1 MYNFGYKTLHRL
13 QIITDNLIISNVKKQ
28 YKYSEQQGILRDF
41 LIKHIIALALSASE
55 VNLLIR
61 KYIQRPHQ
69 FFVGN
74 SSLYLL
80 LYQNTTM
87 FKGKILLTSCSQLL

>member
-41 LIKHIIALALSASE
+41 LIKHIIVLALSASE

-74 SSLYLL
+74 SPL
-80 LYQNTTM
+80 
-87 FKGKILLTSCSQLL
+87 

>member
-1 MYNFGYKTLHRL
+1 MYNLGYKALHRL

-74 SSLYLL
+74 SPLYLL
-80 LYQNTTM
+80 LLE
-87 FKGKILLTSCSQLL
+87 KLLKSLILKKMN

>member
-1 MYNFGYKTLHRL
+1 MYNWGYKALHRL

-69 FFVGN
+69 FFVEN
-74 SSLYLL
+74 SPLYLL
-80 LYQNTTM
+80 LLE
-87 FKGKILLTSCSQLL
+87 KLLKSLILKKMN